1 MKLDKGTLLRQGD
14 RIGVNLIVLD
24 VIDGG
29 AKEPVYIVWHQGLWC
44 PLACKIFPS
53 YESATREAAIL
64 AEFSHPFI
72 VRIFGVEQPGCLLM
86 PFLEG
91 RTLAGMIDDAPK
103 NRLSVS
109 DALRVAI
116 HIGSALLHIHER
128 GFLHLDIKPGNI
140 IVTPGGRPVLFDFGT
155 ARRLEAPRPSDVTGT
170 NAYIAPEE
178 CRLGNTGPAADVF
191 SLAVTLFEMLTGE
204 MPFGREE
211 ETGPFPQTIRE
222 PTPPRVLRKSIP
234 EDLENLIVAC
244 LEHNPDYRPTLQ
256 EIIPVLN
263 SFITH
268 GPGMWPVDFDPARG
282 KFTRKGSPRNGRV
295 LRQSTRSQTLG
306 SSDESRPIELVKS
319 SVDRQGTSESSRVVG
334 FPL

>member
-1 MKLDKGTLLRQGD
+1 MKLDKGMLLRQGD

-24 VIDGG
+24 VIDDG
-29 AKEPVYIVWHQGLWC
+29 AKEPIYIVWHQGQWC
-44 PLACKIFPS
+44 PLACKMFPS
-53 YESATREAAIL
+53 HEGAMREAAIL
-64 AEFSHPFI
+64 TEFSHPFI
-72 VRIFGVEQPGCLLM
+72 VRIFGVERPGCLLM

-91 RTLAGMIDDAPK
+91 RTLAQIIDDAPR

-155 ARRLEAPRPSDVTGT
+155 ARRLEAPRPSEVTGT

-178 CRLGNTGPAADVF
+178 CHLGETGPAADVF

-204 MPFGREE
+204 MPFGRDDK
-211 ETGPFPQTIRE
+211 TGPFPQTIRE
-222 PTPPRVLRKSIP
+222 PTPPRIHRKSIP
-234 EDLENLIVAC
+234 EELENLIVAC
-244 LEHNPDYRPTLQ
+244 LERNPDYRPTLQ
-256 EIIPVLN
+256 EILPALN

-268 GPGMWPVDFDPARG
+268 GPSMWPIDFDPARG
-282 KFTRKGSPRNGRV
+282 KFISKRRPRNRRTS
-295 LRQSTRSQTLG
+295 RQRIRSQTLVVN
-306 SSDESRPIELVKS
+306 DESRSIELGAAC
-319 SVDRQGTSESSRVVG
+319 Q
-334 FPL
+334 LI